1 MAVVVLKAI
10 LGIII
15 GDIMANYGLL
25 DTSIPG
31 QAQNTLA
38 SAFKQTQD
46 TLKAGRL
53 SDLQFQQAER
63 QGQVGD
69 LQLQSAQRDAARD
82 TQLDAYIKSPE
93 VQALQQEPNK
103 AAAYQKFMD
112 GLMRNGG
119 FQSPEMA
126 MTYMK
131 NRAEKEKPIPRPQHG
146 MIDPNTFEVVV
157 EPIPDKVETKFDANY
172 PIGDNKVQ
180 PHYSRDQGVTW
191 QPVEGSKPSA
201 KFAKQIPSVVV
212 GGDSG
217 KFTNIQSDGAGGFLG
232 FNPATRQIE
241 NIPMAD
247 GAVGKGG
254 SINLAGGRES
264 TQINRVV
271 MAANQVAKDLKNVS
285 SLPTNSSRGWFGGRE
300 QGKGLFSAN
309 KETLANMMTTQD
321 VQTYNVMATGLQRN
335 LAAIEAA
342 GLMPSGSL
350 THQMDAIIFKEGDT
364 NLTKMQKMAQI
375 RQIADAGLET
385 IESNPRVAKE
395 TKDHIADVRKKLDD
409 AVPYTQQALMELQIA
424 QDADPNATLS
434 SVMKAMKRK
443 DGTTPS
449 APKGAAVPVRSEDEA
464 LSLPAGTRFKLP
476 DGRTGTA
483 Q

>member
-1 MAVVVLKAI
+1 
-10 LGIII
+10 
-15 GDIMANYGLL
+15 MANYGLL

-180 PHYSRDQGVTW
+180 PHYSRDQGITW
-191 QPVEGSKPSA
+191 QPVDGSKPSA
-201 KFAKQIPSVVV
+201 KFAKQIPSSVVV
-212 GGDSG
+212 GMKPNLG
-217 KFTNIQSDGAGGFLG
+217 NINAALRRQDKELDPITKNQAARAQIEGLIGSAS
-232 FNPATRQIE
+232 PATLPQIKAVLTNYLNTARVTNKQYGDQTSFG
-241 NIPMAD
+241 NIYQRSVNSLD
-247 GAVGKGG
+247 RF
-254 SINLAGGRES
+254 INGDL
-264 TQINRVV
+264 TD
-271 MAANQVAKDLKNVS
+271 ANKQMILKMVRDMDSSVFEPARKNIVSRHKNVFEKLGVDP
-285 SLPTNSSRGWFGGRE
+285 SLADNENPYASNVASPPETTATTPKYDAQKEARYQAWKAA
-300 QGKGLFSAN
+300 QGK
-309 KETLANMMTTQD
+309 
-321 VQTYNVMATGLQRN
+321 
-335 LAAIEAA
+335 
-342 GLMPSGSL
+342 
-350 THQMDAIIFKEGDT
+350 
-364 NLTKMQKMAQI
+364 
-375 RQIADAGLET
+375 
-385 IESNPRVAKE
+385 
-395 TKDHIADVRKKLDD
+395 
-409 AVPYTQQALMELQIA
+409 
-424 QDADPNATLS
+424 
-434 SVMKAMKRK
+434 
-443 DGTTPS
+443 
-449 APKGAAVPVRSEDEA
+449 
-464 LSLPAGTRFKLP
+464 
-476 DGRTGTA
+476 
-483 Q
+483 